1 MCAHLLTEKI
11 ISCLM
16 LIEIVVIGRSRI
28 LPYDLAERIAPMAS
42 FRNIVVQRYLS
53 IDPEKVADILHNQL
67 GEFDEF
73 SFHIHDYLRREGY
86 ITDETQD
93 E

>member
-1 MCAHLLTEKI
+1 
-11 ISCLM
+11 
-16 LIEIVVIGRSRI
+16 
-28 LPYDLAERIAPMAS
+28 MAS

-73 SFHIHDYLRREGY
+73 SVYIYDYLRREGY